1 MGISYNEFL
10 PVADGVSSLSMLF
23 WPHTSRHAQRCSSAP
38 LGTRKNLCPDFS
50 VCAHTLTEQK
60 NLQGILENE
69 TRTPVGIPFS
79 EMLCLFFLWYPLE
92 TCQVYEGKMIKIVE
106 FTLCNA
112 LGHRHYWNQAH
123 LAQALILLM
132 PTAEGIT
139 LHLLPSSA
147 GLVIVAA
154 SWPPLL
160 KVVNTT
166 NGYRNGWVK
175 EPANLFPSKLHMHS
189 TTQFLWLYLNCWLL
203 AIILLSF

>member
-38 LGTRKNLCPDFS
+38 LARHKNLCTDFS
-50 VCAHTLTEQK
+50 VCAHMLTEQK

-69 TRTPVGIPFS
+69 TPTPVGIPFS
-79 EMLCLFFLWYPLE
+79 EMLCLFFLWYPLD
-92 TCQVYEGKMIKIVE
+92 TCQVYGGKMIKIVE

-132 PTAEGIT
+132 PTDEGIT
-139 LHLLPSSA
+139 LHLSPSSA

-154 SWPPLL
+154 SWPPFSKWSTLQMATEMGEL
-160 KVVNTT
+160 T
-166 NGYRNGWVK
+166 NQQTY
-175 EPANLFPSKLHMHS
+175 F
-189 TTQFLWLYLNCWLL
+189 
-203 AIILLSF
+203 LLSS